1 MESKAMR
8 RAMRSARAV
17 LHGTRILEF
26 IQRPETRQK
35 LIAAAGAGVPPVTA
49 VSSQILKLAGKEA
62 KQLPPVKQFVGLCIR
77 AVLEQEGF
85 QVVAKGVRVSQD
97 PMFRTGSTYDRGP
110 APTKG
115 GTFFA
120 RMVQSLT
127 EQEADAL
134 LALLQRRSSKP
145 RT

>member
-17 LHGTRILEF
+17 LHGTHILEF

-35 LIAAAGAGVPPVTA
+35 LIAAADAGAPPVTA
-49 VSSQILKLAGKEA
+49 ISSQVVKLAGRDA
-62 KQLPPVKQFVGLCIR
+62 KLPPVKQFVGLCIR

-85 QVVAKGVRVSQD
+85 QAAAKGVRVSKD
-97 PMFRTGSTYDRGP
+97 PIFRTGSTYERKP
-110 APTKG
+110 AAAKG
-115 GTFFA
+115 RVFFA
-120 RMVQSLT
+120 RMVEALT
-127 EQEADAL
+127 DQEADEL
-134 LALLQRRSSKP
+134 LALLQRRTPKT